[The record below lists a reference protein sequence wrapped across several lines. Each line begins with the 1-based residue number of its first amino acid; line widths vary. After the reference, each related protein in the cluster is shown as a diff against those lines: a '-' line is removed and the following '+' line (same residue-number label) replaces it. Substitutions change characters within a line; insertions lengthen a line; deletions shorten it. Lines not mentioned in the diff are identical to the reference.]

1 MTLYFGNHFAITILT
16 TKIKQEFNMNAS
28 TAEFNRAHAE
38 YEAIILSDDDTKI
51 DPVLME
57 GYMDNF
63 DENCRALKERTD
75 IEKKKDARKTL
86 IVDLK
91 THAIFFAS
99 FAATVF
105 VGYKVG
111 AIYEWLSVM
120 I

>member
-1 MTLYFGNHFAITILT
+1 MNTSTE
-16 TKIKQEFNMNAS
+16 EFNKL
-28 TAEFNRAHAE
+28 HAE
-38 YEAIILSDDDTKI
+38 YEATILSDGDTKI

-57 GYMDNF
+57 GYTDNF

-75 IEKKKDARKTL
+75 IEKSKDAHKTF

-105 VGYKVG
+105 IGYKVG